1 MDVLI
6 QFDQEGL
13 YQNNPWDIP
22 IPYRKGAVLSVNP
35 LSAMVL
41 IDQNQA
47 HLYDDNSELRM
58 NLES

>member
-47 HLYDDNSELRM
+47 HLYDDDSELRM